1 MLSTTLRAALAT
13 LALAAPALAQ
23 DAAAPAQDAPDP
35 RMAVATVNGA
45 PVELGDLVAVRQDL
59 PEQYQQLEDA
69 ALYDAL
75 VRQIAEH
82 RMIATAAEASGVGDT
97 PRGKRLLEMQR
108 RNAIANLYME
118 VEIEKRVTEEKLQAA
133 YAEIVAAT
141 PATEEL
147 RASHILVKDKE
158 AADAL
163 KAQIDAGADF
173 AELAREHGTDGAAA
187 QGGDLGWFQQG
198 AMVPA
203 FAEAA
208 FAIEKEGD
216 VAGPVETRFGW
227 HLIRL
232 TGKRKAAAPAF
243 EEIREDLESNL
254 FNQAAIEL
262 IEELRASTTIDIP
275 EDRPGLA
282 GLRDDSLLDR

>member
-1 MLSTTLRAALAT
+1 MLSTALRAALAT
-13 LALAAPALAQ
+13 LVLSAPALAQ
-23 DAAAPAQDAPDP
+23 ETPDP
-35 RMAVATVNGA
+35 RAAVAMVNGA

-59 PEQYQQLEDA
+59 PEQYQQLEDT

-75 VRQIAEH
+75 LRQITEH
-82 RMIATAAEASGVGDT
+82 RMIAIAAEASGVGDT

-118 VEIEKRVTEEKLQAA
+118 SEIEKRVTEEKLQAA
-133 YAEIVAAT
+133 YDELAAAT
-141 PATEEL
+141 PAIEEI

-163 KAQIDAGADF
+163 KTRLDDGADF

-187 QGGDLGWFQQG
+187 QGGDLGWFQRE

-216 VAGPVETRFGW
+216 VAGPIETRFGW
-227 HLIRL
+227 HLIKL
-232 TGKRKAAAPAF
+232 TGKREAPKPTF
-243 EEIREDLESNL
+243 DETRDDLQSSL
-254 FNQAAIEL
+254 FNEAALEI